1 MRNTVKVVVLFSN
14 LFNSIEYS
22 RFIVIILGI
31 INLNPFTIFN
41 LLNKF
46 ISLTFSCL
54 LNFTIFTCT

>member
-1 MRNTVKVVVLFSN
+1 MRNTVKVVVLF
-14 LFNSIEYS
+14 FNIFSSIEYP

-46 ISLTFSCL
+46 ISLTFLCL
-54 LNFTIFTCT
+54 LNFAILTST